1 MEDSQNRD
9 KAEVLH
15 AIGTNIKQARL
26 LRGFTQQMLAEATGL
41 STNFI
46 WLIERGDSGASLTTI
61 TSICNALNVDVSVI
75 FKGLITAN
83 TPADTTT
90 LMKSVALL
98 ENEDRT
104 IVANLVDYIFNSK
117 SDK

>member
-1 MEDSQNRD
+1 MEESQNRD
-9 KAEVLH
+9 KAEVLR
-15 AIGTNIKQARL
+15 AIGTNVKQARL

-46 WLIERGDSGASLTTI
+46 SLIERGDSGASLTTI
-61 TSICNALNVDVSVI
+61 TLICNALNVDVSVI
-75 FKGLITAN
+75 FKGLITAT
-83 TPADTTT
+83 TPADNTT

-104 IVANLVDYIFNSK
+104 IVANLIDYIFNSK

>member
-9 KAEVLH
+9 KSEVLC
-15 AIGTNIKQARL
+15 AIGKNIKQARS
-26 LRGFTQQMLAEATGL
+26 LRGFTQQMLAEATSL

-46 WLIERGDSGASLTTI
+46 SLIELGRSGASLTTI
-61 TSICNALNVDVSVI
+61 TLICNALNVDVSVI
-75 FKGLITAN
+75 FKGLIAPTTPTDN
-83 TPADTTT
+83 TK
-90 LMKSVALL
+90 LIKFVSLL

-117 SDK
+117 SDN